1 MWKILFI
8 IRSLHSIFVHKINK
22 FEKMFSVAHCMLC
35 VMDYICEFTL
45 EKSSEQLKDTK
56 DVIRSRNSKV
66 RQYNSQNNKDK
77 KANSDNQNSTQ
88 KN

>member
-1 MWKILFI
+1 
-8 IRSLHSIFVHKINK
+8 
-22 FEKMFSVAHCMLC
+22 MFSVAHCMLC

-45 EKSSEQLKDTK
+45 KKSSEQLKDTK
-56 DVIRSRNSKV
+56 GVIRSRNSKV

-88 KN
+88 KTKDRTTRTSLPVPQMTSVV